1 MKTYARHASARW
13 LGTRQ
18 RGKGAITTPS
28 AALQTAL
35 HPTDGEAKG
44 AGTNPAELLAA
55 ALAGSFS
62 LTLADELGQAGYHP
76 REIDTMATVTLEHRA
91 AGATLTQILLAVTAT
106 VPRAAECDFVD
117 AALRAKA
124 KCPLARA
131 LNANVSMRAHLNHS
145 ERPPGIRPQ
154 PHPDAPASHKARKH
168 RRRRNGAL
176 ASGGRLR
183 GGR

>member
-18 RGKGAITTPS
+18 RGKGAIHTPS
-28 AALQTAL
+28 GALNLAL
-35 HPTDGEAKG
+35 RATDGDAKG
-44 AGTNPAELLAA
+44 RGTHPAELIAA

-62 LTLADELGQAGYHP
+62 LSLADELGQAGYHP
-76 REIDTMATVTLEHRA
+76 REIDTRATVTLEYLA
-91 AGATLTQILLAVTAT
+91 AGWTLTQSLLAVTAT

-131 LNANVSMRAHLNHS
+131 LNANVSMRAHLNRS
-145 ERPPGIRPQ
+145 EARPEILPQLNPDIPGR
-154 PHPDAPASHKARKH
+154 HKARKK
-168 RRRRNGAL
+168 RPQPTA
-176 ASGGRLR
+176 ASEPGRRLR